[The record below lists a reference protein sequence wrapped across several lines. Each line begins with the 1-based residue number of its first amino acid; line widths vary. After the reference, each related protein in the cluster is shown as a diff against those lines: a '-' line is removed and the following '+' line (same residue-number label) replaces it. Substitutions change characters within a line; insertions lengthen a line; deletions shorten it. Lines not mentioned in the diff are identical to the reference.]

1 MLRSSGRASV
11 ATLIITFILSSA
23 AFAEDTLALS
33 PTRYQEE
40 KRKANDMAVSIIVSA
55 LTCTCARFAE
65 DIRNVVNDFRPGGLR
80 VLPVLSVGGVQNV
93 KDLLFLR
100 GIDMAVV
107 QQDNLYVLKKSDPAL
122 YANIESR
129 VQYITKLYN
138 AEVHLLARKDIR
150 TLADLE
156 GKTVSYHLENSPA
169 ATTAENIF
177 NTLNIKNNKVYYDH
191 ELAIEKLIKGEIAA
205 HFVMTGAPQ
214 GTVRTLK
221 KEDGLHF
228 VPIDED
234 SLPGYNVKPLVAE
247 YLPAELTHDLY
258 PNLVEEGSPVPTIAN
273 RALLVAYNWPE
284 NSDRYRRVVKF
295 VHEFF
300 SQIDK
305 FHDRARHRK
314 WREVNLAAEV
324 PGWVRFKPAK
334 DWLEGRKT
342 AAASE
347 RAGNEGDGDVEDAF
361 ETFIS
366 SYAAS
371 TGRRLTMKERDAL
384 VGEFKQYLDKRAGRG
399 TAR

>member
-1 MLRSSGRASV
+1 MLFMTA
-11 ATLIITFILSSA
+11 ILSSA
-23 AFAEDTLALS
+23 TFAEDSLALNS
-33 PTRYQEE
+33 TRYQQE
-40 KRKANDMAVSIIVSA
+40 KRKANDAAVSIIVSA

-65 DIRNVVNDFRPGGLR
+65 DMRNVLNDFRPGGLR

-93 KDLLFLR
+93 KDVLFLR

-107 QQDNLYVLKKSDPAL
+107 QQDNLYVLKRADPTL
-122 YANIESR
+122 YANIEHR

-138 AEVHLLARKDIR
+138 AEVHILARRNIR

-156 GKTVSYHLENSPA
+156 GKTVSYHLKNSPA

-177 NTLNIKNNKVYYDH
+177 NVLKIRHRTVYYDH
-191 ELAIEKLIKGEIAA
+191 ELAIEKLVKGEIAA

-214 GTVRTLK
+214 RTVRALK

-228 VPIDED
+228 VPIDEA
-234 SLPGYNVKPLVAE
+234 SLPGHNVKPLVAE

-258 PNLVEEGSPVPTIAN
+258 PNLVEKGKPVPTIAN

-284 NSDRYRRVVKF
+284 TSDRYRRVVKF
-295 VHEFF
+295 VNEFF
-300 SQIDK
+300 SHIDQ
-305 FHDRARHRK
+305 FHDRARHHK
-314 WREVNLAAEV
+314 WREVNLAADV

-342 AAASE
+342 AAAPL
-347 RAGNEGDGDVEDAF
+347 RASNDGGEDFEDAF

-366 SYAAS
+366 SYTAS
-371 TGRRLTMKERDAL
+371 TGRQLTTKERDAL
-384 VGEFKQYLDKRAGRG
+384 VGEFKQFLDKRASRS